1 MKGARPDLL
10 TIIVPRHPDRG
21 PFIARL
27 LTNSNLKV
35 ALRSEGKLPD
45 ASTDIYIAD
54 TIGELGLF
62 YNLVPVAFVGGSLV
76 PHGGQNPM
84 EAIKLGA
91 AVVTGPHWRNFAD
104 AYEELLASGG
114 CAQVSD
120 ANDLATAV
128 LLLLEDAQARARMM
142 ARAEGAIAAHGRS
155 AAAHHR
161 RDRALPAA
169 TGDAAPCLLGRHS
182 GGTAGEACSP
192 RRCRRSARS
201 MGAWRSGT
209 IAGVA
214 PYRSRLPVICIG
226 NFTAGGGGK
235 TPTAIAVA
243 KVLKDAGERPCFLTR
258 GYGGKTQGPVLVAK
272 GQSAAEVGDETLLL
286 AAHAP
291 TVVAADRAAGA
302 RLIEGTDATVIVMDD
317 GFQNPQLAK
326 DFSLIVVD
334 AATGLGNGLVMP
346 AGPLRA
352 PLDKQMPRAD
362 ALLLIGDG
370 GKTAPL
376 AKSFEAANKPVLKA
390 RMAPRGDA
398 RWLGVLPVIGFA
410 GIANPKKFYATL
422 SQSGARLTGTRS
434 FPDHHPYTERQAER
448 LLRWAREWNAMLV
461 TTEKDWVRLPDDDG
475 TELSELK
482 FRSRP
487 LLIDIEFADGNRLKR
502 LLVETIEKR
511 RAG

>member
-1 MKGARPDLL
+1 MLA
-10 TIIVPRHPDRG
+10 
-21 PFIARL
+21 
-27 LTNSNLKV
+27 S
-35 ALRSEGKLPD
+35 ALSP
-45 ASTDIYIAD
+45 
-54 TIGELGLF
+54 
-62 YNLVPVAFVGGSLV
+62 
-76 PHGGQNPM
+76 
-84 EAIKLGA
+84 LGA
-91 AVVTGPHWRNFAD
+91 IYG
-104 AYEELLASGG
+104 
-114 CAQVSD
+114 
-120 ANDLATAV
+120 
-128 LLLLEDAQARARMM
+128 RM
-142 ARAEGAIAAHGRS
+142 AERKMS
-155 AAAHHR
+155 
-161 RDRALPAA
+161 
-169 TGDAAPCLLGRHS
+169 
-182 GGTAGEACSP
+182 
-192 RRCRRSARS
+192 
-201 MGAWRSGT
+201 
-209 IAGVA
+209 GVA

-243 KVLKDAGERPCFLTR
+243 KVLKEAGERPSFLTR

-272 GQSAAEVGDETLLL
+272 GQNAAEVGDETLLL

-291 TVVAADRAAGA
+291 AVVSADRAAGA

-334 AATGLGNGLVMP
+334 AATGLGNGLVIP

-398 RWLGVLPVIGFA
+398 RWLGILPVIGFA

-422 SQSGARLTGTRS
+422 SQNGARLTGTRS
-434 FPDHHPYTERQAER
+434 FPDHHPYSERQAMR

-475 TELSELK
+475 TECSELK

-487 LLIDIEFADGNRLKR
+487 LLIDIEFADGANLKR

>member
-1 MKGARPDLL
+1 M
-10 TIIVPRHPDRG
+10 
-21 PFIARL
+21 
-27 LTNSNLKV
+27 
-35 ALRSEGKLPD
+35 
-45 ASTDIYIAD
+45 
-54 TIGELGLF
+54 
-62 YNLVPVAFVGGSLV
+62 
-76 PHGGQNPM
+76 
-84 EAIKLGA
+84 
-91 AVVTGPHWRNFAD
+91 
-104 AYEELLASGG
+104 
-114 CAQVSD
+114 
-120 ANDLATAV
+120 
-128 LLLLEDAQARARMM
+128 
-142 ARAEGAIAAHGRS
+142 
-155 AAAHHR
+155 
-161 RDRALPAA
+161 
-169 TGDAAPCLLGRHS
+169 
-182 GGTAGEACSP
+182 
-192 RRCRRSARS
+192 
-201 MGAWRSGT
+201 
-209 IAGVA
+209 AGVA

-243 KVLKDAGERPCFLTR
+243 KELKEAGERPCFLTR
-258 GYGGKTQGPVLVAK
+258 GYGGKTQGPVLAAK

-286 AAHAP
+286 AVHAP

-302 RLIEGTDATVIVMDD
+302 KLIEGTDATVIVMDD

-352 PLDKQMPRAD
+352 PLDKQTPRAD
-362 ALLLIGDG
+362 ALLLIGEG

-398 RWLGVLPVIGFA
+398 RWLGILPVIGFA

-502 LLVETIEKR
+502 LLVETIEKKR
-511 RAG
+511 LG

>member
-1 MKGARPDLL
+1 M
-10 TIIVPRHPDRG
+10 
-21 PFIARL
+21 
-27 LTNSNLKV
+27 
-35 ALRSEGKLPD
+35 
-45 ASTDIYIAD
+45 
-54 TIGELGLF
+54 
-62 YNLVPVAFVGGSLV
+62 
-76 PHGGQNPM
+76 
-84 EAIKLGA
+84 
-91 AVVTGPHWRNFAD
+91 
-104 AYEELLASGG
+104 
-114 CAQVSD
+114 
-120 ANDLATAV
+120 
-128 LLLLEDAQARARMM
+128 
-142 ARAEGAIAAHGRS
+142 
-155 AAAHHR
+155 
-161 RDRALPAA
+161 
-169 TGDAAPCLLGRHS
+169 
-182 GGTAGEACSP
+182 
-192 RRCRRSARS
+192 
-201 MGAWRSGT
+201 
-209 IAGVA
+209 AGVA

-243 KVLKDAGERPCFLTR
+243 KVLKEAGERPCFLTR
-258 GYGGKTQGPVLVAK
+258 GYGGKTQGPVLAAK

-291 TVVAADRAAGA
+291 TVVSADRAAGA
-302 RLIEGTDATVIVMDD
+302 KLIEGTDATVIVMDD

-362 ALLLIGDG
+362 ALLLIGEG

-398 RWLGVLPVIGFA
+398 RWLGILPVIGFA

-422 SQSGARLTGTRS
+422 SQNGARLTGTRS

-502 LLVETIEKR
+502 LLVETIEKTR
-511 RAG
+511 LG

>member
-1 MKGARPDLL
+1 M
-10 TIIVPRHPDRG
+10 
-21 PFIARL
+21 
-27 LTNSNLKV
+27 
-35 ALRSEGKLPD
+35 
-45 ASTDIYIAD
+45 
-54 TIGELGLF
+54 
-62 YNLVPVAFVGGSLV
+62 
-76 PHGGQNPM
+76 
-84 EAIKLGA
+84 
-91 AVVTGPHWRNFAD
+91 
-104 AYEELLASGG
+104 
-114 CAQVSD
+114 
-120 ANDLATAV
+120 
-128 LLLLEDAQARARMM
+128 
-142 ARAEGAIAAHGRS
+142 
-155 AAAHHR
+155 
-161 RDRALPAA
+161 
-169 TGDAAPCLLGRHS
+169 
-182 GGTAGEACSP
+182 
-192 RRCRRSARS
+192 
-201 MGAWRSGT
+201 
-209 IAGVA
+209 AGVA

-243 KVLKDAGERPCFLTR
+243 KELKEAGERPCFLTR
-258 GYGGKTQGPVLVAK
+258 GYGGKTQGPVLAAK

-286 AAHAP
+286 AVHAP

-302 RLIEGTDATVIVMDD
+302 KLIEGTDATVIVMDD

-352 PLDKQMPRAD
+352 PLDKQTPRAD
-362 ALLLIGDG
+362 ALLLIGEG

-398 RWLGVLPVIGFA
+398 RWLGILPVIGFA

-422 SQSGARLTGTRS
+422 SQNGARLTGTRS

>member
-1 MKGARPDLL
+1 M
-10 TIIVPRHPDRG
+10 
-21 PFIARL
+21 
-27 LTNSNLKV
+27 
-35 ALRSEGKLPD
+35 
-45 ASTDIYIAD
+45 
-54 TIGELGLF
+54 
-62 YNLVPVAFVGGSLV
+62 
-76 PHGGQNPM
+76 
-84 EAIKLGA
+84 
-91 AVVTGPHWRNFAD
+91 
-104 AYEELLASGG
+104 
-114 CAQVSD
+114 
-120 ANDLATAV
+120 
-128 LLLLEDAQARARMM
+128 
-142 ARAEGAIAAHGRS
+142 
-155 AAAHHR
+155 
-161 RDRALPAA
+161 
-169 TGDAAPCLLGRHS
+169 
-182 GGTAGEACSP
+182 
-192 RRCRRSARS
+192 
-201 MGAWRSGT
+201 
-209 IAGVA
+209 
-214 PYRSRLPVICIG
+214 
-226 NFTAGGGGK
+226 
-235 TPTAIAVA
+235 
-243 KVLKDAGERPCFLTR
+243 
-258 GYGGKTQGPVLVAK
+258 LVAK

-291 TVVAADRAAGA
+291 TVVSADRAAGA

-398 RWLGVLPVIGFA
+398 RWLGILPVIGFA

-422 SQSGARLTGTRS
+422 SQNGARLTGTRS

-511 RAG
+511 RLG

>member
-1 MKGARPDLL
+1 MLA
-10 TIIVPRHPDRG
+10 
-21 PFIARL
+21 
-27 LTNSNLKV
+27 S
-35 ALRSEGKLPD
+35 ALSP
-45 ASTDIYIAD
+45 
-54 TIGELGLF
+54 
-62 YNLVPVAFVGGSLV
+62 
-76 PHGGQNPM
+76 
-84 EAIKLGA
+84 LGA
-91 AVVTGPHWRNFAD
+91 IYG
-104 AYEELLASGG
+104 
-114 CAQVSD
+114 
-120 ANDLATAV
+120 
-128 LLLLEDAQARARMM
+128 RM
-142 ARAEGAIAAHGRS
+142 AERKMS
-155 AAAHHR
+155 
-161 RDRALPAA
+161 
-169 TGDAAPCLLGRHS
+169 
-182 GGTAGEACSP
+182 
-192 RRCRRSARS
+192 
-201 MGAWRSGT
+201 
-209 IAGVA
+209 GVA

-243 KVLKDAGERPCFLTR
+243 KVLKEAGERPSFLTR

-272 GQSAAEVGDETLLL
+272 GQNAAEVGDETLLL

-291 TVVAADRAAGA
+291 AVVSADRAAGA

-326 DFSLIVVD
+326 DVSLIVVD
-334 AATGLGNGLVMP
+334 AATGLGNGLVIP

-398 RWLGVLPVIGFA
+398 RWLGILPVIGFA

-422 SQSGARLTGTRS
+422 SQNGARLTGTRS
-434 FPDHHPYTERQAER
+434 FPDHHPYSERQAMR

-475 TELSELK
+475 TECSELK

-487 LLIDIEFADGNRLKR
+487 LLIDIEFADGANLKR